1 MIIKYLCMQCRRK
14 ILVVG
19 MKKTGKSTLIKNLI
33 NESSHS
39 FVTPNYKST
48 NEIQEITR
56 TLFINGKFYKCTF
69 IDTPGLTYYNFN
81 NTRQKLYL
89 IDEINLI
96 MFVFKHGQNHSETV
110 SAFADLYE
118 DARHLSVVIIT
129 CCDTLAETD
138 YENIR
143 REFGSDPCTKKF
155 SSDMSRVCPIGFPN
169 TDGMKETAAEFS
181 RGQIENHISKLHQLI
196 IDETYSDC
204 IHARNVEKDHKCLI
218 M

>member
-1 MIIKYLCMQCRRK
+1 MQCRRK

-39 FVTPNYKST
+39 FVTPKST

-56 TLFINGKFYKCTF
+56 ILFINGKFYKCTF
-69 IDTPGLTYYNFN
+69 IDTPGLTYYSFN
-81 NTRQKLYL
+81 NTRKQLYL

-96 MFVFKHGQNHSETV
+96 MFVFKHGQNHSKAV

-118 DARHLSVVIIT
+118 DARHLSVAIIT
-129 CCDTLAETD
+129 CCDTLAETE
-138 YENIR
+138 YENIT

-155 SSDMSRVCPIGFPN
+155 SSDVSRVYPIGFPN
-169 TDGMKETAAEFS
+169 TDGMKETAAEIS
-181 RGQIENHISKLHQLI
+181 RGQIENNISKLHQHI
-196 IDETYSDC
+196 IDEMSSRC
-204 IHARNVEKDHKCLI
+204 IHARNVEKDHKCPI